1 MKTASLLNGWTLPV
15 VAVGM
20 AVAYA
25 FGFFLPQQRSL
36 AELSRQV
43 TSQHELIDQT
53 AALAPALAATE
64 QQIEA
69 TRQYTTAWE
78 TASPSDADLPMLFGQ
93 IHQLAKMAG
102 VTTTRFDPDTPVTL
116 ARVRRIP
123 LRIGCTGQFS
133 QIARFLESVE
143 RLPQT
148 VWVEN
153 LHLERGS
160 QAGEVVQCEVM
171 LEVFADKPENSDQV
185 KLSH

>member
-1 MKTASLLNGWTLPV
+1 MKTASLLNSWTLPL
-15 VAVGM
+15 VAAGM

-43 TSQHELIDQT
+43 TSQQELIDQAT
-53 AALAPALAATE
+53 ALAPALAATE
-64 QQIEA
+64 QQIQA
-69 TRQYTTAWE
+69 TFQYNTSWQA
-78 TASPSDADLPMLFGQ
+78 ASPTDMTLPALFGQ
-93 IHQLAKMAG
+93 IHQLAKTAG
-102 VTTTRFDPDTPVTL
+102 VTTTRFDPDAPVTL

-123 LRIGCTGQFS
+123 LKIGCVGQFS

-153 LHLERGS
+153 LRMETGS
-160 QAGEVVQCEVM
+160 QSGEAVQCEVA